1 MSGQVVV
8 TWNDVER
15 GPQSMLAGPE
25 CRDVGIERAAPI
37 RRAYNYQH
45 RRNYEGLYWCAGTGS
60 HVWYESMTEYTSL
73 MYLDHKMML
82 TAVAAQPLCLVFED
96 GTMHYPDYFATLQS
110 GRRILIDVK
119 PHERMDDVVRAQFDK
134 TATACRLIGWDY
146 DVLHGLQTV
155 PRHNLEWLS
164 AYRHPWNAPS
174 GEDRSRLLLFLA
186 QPREL
191 REAMMFLSPAEPAFA
206 THNVYHL
213 MWSRDIDFEL
223 DAPLDWSTIVRSS
236 DV

>member
-15 GPQSMLAGPE
+15 GPQSMRAGPR

-37 RRAYNYQH
+37 RRGHNYQH

-60 HVWYESMTEYTSL
+60 HVWYESMTEYISL
-73 MYLDHKMML
+73 MYLDHTTML

-96 GTMHYPDYFATLQS
+96 GTRHYPDYFAALQS

-119 PHERMDDVVRAQFDK
+119 PHGRMDEVVRTQFDK
-134 TATACRLIGWDY
+134 TAAACRLIGWDY
-146 DVLHGLQTV
+146 DVLHGLPTV
-155 PRHNLEWLS
+155 PRHNLEWLA
-164 AYRHPWNAPS
+164 AYRHPWNTPS
-174 GEDRSRLLLFLA
+174 DQDRSRLLLFLA

-191 REAMMFLSPAEPAFA
+191 REAMTFLSPGGPAFA
-206 THNVYHL
+206 AHNVYHL